1 MPVQRRRRYHAA
13 MLTPAMPTAPTS
25 FGQRLRHWRLHRRL
39 SQQELSHQA
48 DISTRHMSFL
58 ETDRSLP
65 SREMVLRLAERLE
78 VPLRERNQ
86 LLTSAGYAA
95 MYRERPLDHPDMV
108 EARAAV
114 ELILRCHEPNP
125 ALAMDRHWNMVSA
138 NRLVPVFLNDIAPE
152 LLQPP
157 VNVLRLSLHPEGLA
171 PRIANLGQWKH
182 HLFERLRQ
190 QIHST
195 GDAALQTLLEELQS
209 YGASHGQDRVHLQG
223 ETRGVVMPFQLET
236 AHGQL
241 NFIST
246 VTIFGSPMDITLQ
259 ELALETFLPADAA
272 TAAVLQ
278 QFYSQ
283 IGL

>member
-1 MPVQRRRRYHAA
+1 MH
-13 MLTPAMPTAPTS
+13 TPTGTTSAPTS
-25 FGQRLRHWRLHRRL
+25 FGQRLRHWRQHRRL

-58 ETDRSLP
+58 ETDRSVP

-95 MYRERPLDHPDMV
+95 MYRERPLDHPDMA

-138 NRLVPVFLNDIAPE
+138 NRLVPVFLADIAPA

-195 GDAALQTLLEELQS
+195 GDTTLQTLLEELQS
-209 YGASHGQDRVHLQG
+209 YGASHGPDRAHLQG
-223 ETRGVVMPFQLET
+223 ETRGVVMPFQLDT

-272 TAAVLQ
+272 TAAALQ

-283 IGL
+283 IGR

>member
-1 MPVQRRRRYHAA
+1 MHTHTGPSS
-13 MLTPAMPTAPTS
+13 APSS
-25 FGQRLRHWRLHRRL
+25 FGQRLRHWRQHRRL

-58 ETDRSLP
+58 ETDRSVP

-95 MYRERPLDHPDMV
+95 MYRERPLDHPDMA

-138 NRLVPVFLNDIAPE
+138 NRLVPVFLADIAPA

-195 GDAALQTLLEELQS
+195 GDTTLQTLLEELQS
-209 YGASHGQDRVHLQG
+209 YGASHGPDRAHLQG
-223 ETRGVVMPFQLET
+223 ETRGVVMPFQLDT

-246 VTIFGSPMDITLQ
+246 VTIFGSPIDITLQ

-272 TAAVLQ
+272 TAAALQ

-283 IGL
+283 IGR